1 MIALFLIF
9 ALGLPVPE
17 ANETDRPLVT
27 HTLAVGRSYV
37 R

>member
-1 MIALFLIF
+1 MIALLFLL

-17 ANETDRPLVT
+17 ASETDRPLVT

>member
-17 ANETDRPLVT
+17 ASEADRPLRT
-27 HTLAVGRSYV
+27 HLAALWRSL
-37 R
+37 

>member
-1 MIALFLIF
+1 MIALLF
-9 ALGLPVPE
+9 ALALDLVPE
-17 ANETDRPLVT
+17 AGETDRPFVT